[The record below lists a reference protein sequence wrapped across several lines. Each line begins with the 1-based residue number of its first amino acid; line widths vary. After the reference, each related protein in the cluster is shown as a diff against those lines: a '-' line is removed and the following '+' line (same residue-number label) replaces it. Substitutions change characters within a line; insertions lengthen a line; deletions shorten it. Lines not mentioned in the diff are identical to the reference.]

1 MDLSSMDEKDR
12 AIDRLI
18 DEKGELHK
26 EILKLK
32 KNLRLKELEV
42 EKKII
47 TSQYHKRMN
56 DIEKEISRIQL

>member
-32 KNLRLKELEV
+32 RKVKRLEDRIKRLE
-42 EKKII
+42 
-47 TSQYHKRMN
+47 KRRMGGRS
-56 DIEKEISRIQL
+56 I